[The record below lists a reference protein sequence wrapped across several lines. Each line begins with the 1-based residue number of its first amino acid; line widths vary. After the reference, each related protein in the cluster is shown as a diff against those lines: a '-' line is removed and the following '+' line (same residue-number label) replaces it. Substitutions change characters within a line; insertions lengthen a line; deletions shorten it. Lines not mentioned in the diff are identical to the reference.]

1 MAGTELL
8 ISIVSQATG
17 KGFLD
22 SEKSVKKLQKNV
34 KSLGKT
40 IGVTFAVGAVVAFG
54 KAAVKAF
61 SEDEKAAIKLSRA
74 VENLGIGFANPAI
87 NKFIEDL
94 ERSAGIA
101 DDVLRPAF
109 QNLLNT
115 TGSLTKSQELLNNA
129 ITISRASGVDL
140 ATVTKDLTKAYLG
153 SNKGLEKYNTGLTKA
168 EIESKSFSQV
178 LGVLLKQSAGAAE
191 DYLSSTAYQMEVL
204 SIAGVNASEIIGG
217 GLVDAFA
224 MIAGGTEAS
233 DAAIGIEMVAT
244 AVANLARGAGAA
256 VSGIPTLLKS
266 LKNLP
271 KNIFTGFV
279 GASAGI
285 NITTP
290 TENNKLTVS
299 EKKQKEA
306 LAKLEA
312 AAVKRAKQLA
322 DLAKKQAN
330 AEILKR
336 KEKEKQAKLDKAAL
350 ALGKGEDVFD
360 LDKIQV
366 QAALLAK
373 QDEINKLGV
382 NATDQQKLQLA
393 NDLTRLSIKQ
403 TMAQLEDAIA
413 AQDVEAATRLA
424 KKLNT
429 DLAILS
435 VLQNQEFKLKDINE
449 ILDKFKSKD
458 LINLKN
464 LDDALLKL
472 LEMTKLDLKFLCGTA
487 LGTTTTTTGPK
498 TTTQTVTKPNGSCP
512 SGMGIYQQIF
522 IDGVLSS
529 ETFTA
534 CTTPAN
540 VVPKLFNTTSSSTST
555 AKIAEEIAT
564 LSNLRSTTQKG
575 TGINF
580 LLKEQ
585 IDTLTDAMST
595 NALNALGDEQA
606 RLREFRIAERPGIG
620 ADSMFDPAF
629 FRRGEEKGNTYNVN
643 INAGVIGNEDG
654 VATVVQKAILELE
667 RRGDPLR
674 YTGGL

>member
-109 QNLLNT
+109 QNLLTT

-299 EKKQKEA
+299 QKKQKEA

-360 LDKIQV
+360 LDQIQI
-366 QAALLAK
+366 AAAILST
-373 QDEINKLGV
+373 QENIQRLGV

-393 NDLTRLSIKQ
+393 NDAQRLTVKQ
-403 TMAQLEDAIA
+403 LMLDLEDAIA
-413 AQDVEAATRLA
+413 AKDVERATSLS
-424 KKLNT
+424 KQLNT
-429 DLAILS
+429 ELAILGT
-435 VLQNQEFKLKDINE
+435 LTGQTYKLGQIDK
-449 ILDKFKSKD
+449 ILASFVPKD
-458 LINLKN
+458 LINLDN
-464 LDDALLKL
+464 LDAAIRKLLEIAGSRFDFLSPIMPSQDRSNINDLDQDIFTRYNAGDPEAIRAVEAHADAISMLAESELALADALL
-472 LEMTKLDLKFLCGTA
+472 EESIRALD
-487 LGTTTTTTGPK
+487 
-498 TTTQTVTKPNGSCP
+498 
-512 SGMGIYQQIF
+512 
-522 IDGVLSS
+522 
-529 ETFTA
+529 
-534 CTTPAN
+534 
-540 VVPKLFNTTSSSTST
+540 
-555 AKIAEEIAT
+555 IAT
-564 LSNLRSTTQKG
+564 AS
-575 TGINF
+575 
-580 LLKEQ
+580 LK
-585 IDTLTDAMST
+585 
-595 NALNALGDEQA
+595 
-606 RLREFRIAERPGIG
+606 P
-620 ADSMFDPAF
+620 
-629 FRRGEEKGNTYNVN
+629 
-643 INAGVIGNEDG
+643 
-654 VATVVQKAILELE
+654 
-667 RRGDPLR
+667 
-674 YTGGL
+674 

>member
-17 KGFLD
+17 KGFLE

-94 ERSAGIA
+94 ERSAGVA

-109 QNLLNT
+109 QNLLTT

-299 EKKQKEA
+299 QKKQKEA

-360 LDKIQV
+360 LDQIQI
-366 QAALLAK
+366 AAAILST
-373 QDEINKLGV
+373 QENIQRLGV

-393 NDLTRLSIKQ
+393 NDAQRLTVKQ
-403 TMAQLEDAIA
+403 LMLDLEDAIA
-413 AQDVEAATRLA
+413 AKDVERATSLS
-424 KKLNT
+424 KQLNT
-429 DLAILS
+429 ELAILGT
-435 VLQNQEFKLKDINE
+435 LTGQTYKLGQIDK
-449 ILDKFKSKD
+449 ILASFVPKD
-458 LINLKN
+458 LINLDN
-464 LDDALLKL
+464 LDAAIRKLLEIAGSRFDFLSPIMPSQDRSNINDLDQDIFTRYNAGDPEAVRAVDAHADAISMLAESELALADALL
-472 LEMTKLDLKFLCGTA
+472 EESIRALDIATA
-487 LGTTTTTTGPK
+487 SL
-498 TTTQTVTKPNGSCP
+498 SP
-512 SGMGIYQQIF
+512 S
-522 IDGVLSS
+522 V
-529 ETFTA
+529 A
-534 CTTPAN
+534 
-540 VVPKLFNTTSSSTST
+540 TSS
-555 AKIAEEIAT
+555 
-564 LSNLRSTTQKG
+564 RG
-575 TGINF
+575 
-580 LLKEQ
+580 
-585 IDTLTDAMST
+585 
-595 NALNALGDEQA
+595 
-606 RLREFRIAERPGIG
+606 
-620 ADSMFDPAF
+620 FDPAA
-629 FRRGEEKGNTYNVN
+629 FRMADNITINV
-643 INAGVIGNEDG
+643 NAGVIGSEDS
-654 VATVVQKAILELE
+654 VEQAVQKAILSIE
-667 RRGDPLR
+667 RKGDPLR

>member
-17 KGFLD
+17 KGFLE

-87 NKFIEDL
+87 NKFIADL
-94 ERSAGIA
+94 ERSAGVA
-101 DDVLRPAF
+101 DDVSRPAF
-109 QNLLNT
+109 QNLLTT

-140 ATVTKDLTKAYLG
+140 ATVTDDLTKAYLG
-153 SNKGLEKYNTGLTKA
+153 SNKGLAKYNTGLTKA
-168 EIESKSFSQV
+168 EIESKSFSEV

-271 KNIFTGFV
+271 KNIFSGFA

-290 TENNKLTVS
+290 TETNKLTVS
-299 EKKQKEA
+299 QKKQRQA
-306 LAKLEA
+306 LAKLEV

-350 ALGKGEDVFD
+350 SLGKAEDVFD
-360 LDKIQV
+360 LDQIQI
-366 QAALLAK
+366 AAAILST
-373 QDEINKLGV
+373 QENIQRLGV

-393 NDLTRLSIKQ
+393 NDAQRLTVKQ
-403 TMAQLEDAIA
+403 LMLDLEDAIA
-413 AQDVEAATRLA
+413 AKDEERATSLS
-424 KKLNT
+424 KQLNT
-429 DLAILS
+429 ELAILGT
-435 VLQNQEFKLKDINE
+435 LTGQTYKLGQIDK
-449 ILDKFKSKD
+449 ILASFVPKD
-458 LINLKN
+458 LINLDN
-464 LDDALLKL
+464 LDAAIRKL
-472 LEMTKLDLKFLCGTA
+472 LEIAGSRFDFLSPIITSPDRSNINNLDKDIFTRYKAGDPEAVRAVEAHADAISMLAESELALANALFAESIRALDIATA
-487 LGTTTTTTGPK
+487 SL
-498 TTTQTVTKPNGSCP
+498 SP
-512 SGMGIYQQIF
+512 S
-522 IDGVLSS
+522 V
-529 ETFTA
+529 A
-534 CTTPAN
+534 
-540 VVPKLFNTTSSSTST
+540 TSS
-555 AKIAEEIAT
+555 
-564 LSNLRSTTQKG
+564 RG
-575 TGINF
+575 
-580 LLKEQ
+580 
-585 IDTLTDAMST
+585 
-595 NALNALGDEQA
+595 
-606 RLREFRIAERPGIG
+606 
-620 ADSMFDPAF
+620 FDPAA
-629 FRRGEEKGNTYNVN
+629 FRMADNITINV
-643 INAGVIGNEDG
+643 NAGVIGSED
-654 VATVVQKAILELE
+654 TVEQAVQRAILSLE
-667 RRGDPLR
+667 RKGDPLR

>member
-17 KGFLD
+17 KGFLE

-299 EKKQKEA
+299 QKKQKEA

-360 LDKIQV
+360 LDQIQI
-366 QAALLAK
+366 AAAILST
-373 QDEINKLGV
+373 QENIQRLGV

-393 NDLTRLSIKQ
+393 NDAQRLTVKQ
-403 TMAQLEDAIA
+403 LMLDLEDAIA
-413 AQDVEAATRLA
+413 AKDVERATSLS
-424 KKLNT
+424 KQLNT
-429 DLAILS
+429 ELAILGT
-435 VLQNQEFKLKDINE
+435 LTGQTYKLGQIDK
-449 ILDKFKSKD
+449 ILASFVPKD
-458 LINLKN
+458 LINLDN
-464 LDDALLKL
+464 LDAAIRKLLEIAGSRFDFLSPIMPSQDRSNINNLDQDIFTRYNAGDPEAVRAVEAHADAISMLAESELALADALL
-472 LEMTKLDLKFLCGTA
+472 EESIRALDIATA
-487 LGTTTTTTGPK
+487 SL
-498 TTTQTVTKPNGSCP
+498 SP
-512 SGMGIYQQIF
+512 S
-522 IDGVLSS
+522 V
-529 ETFTA
+529 A
-534 CTTPAN
+534 
-540 VVPKLFNTTSSSTST
+540 TSS
-555 AKIAEEIAT
+555 
-564 LSNLRSTTQKG
+564 RG
-575 TGINF
+575 
-580 LLKEQ
+580 
-585 IDTLTDAMST
+585 
-595 NALNALGDEQA
+595 
-606 RLREFRIAERPGIG
+606 
-620 ADSMFDPAF
+620 FDPAA
-629 FRRGEEKGNTYNVN
+629 FRMADNITINV
-643 INAGVIGNEDG
+643 NAGVIGSEDS
-654 VATVVQKAILELE
+654 VEQAVQKAILSIE
-667 RRGDPLR
+667 RKGDPLR

>member
-17 KGFLD
+17 KGFLE

-94 ERSAGIA
+94 ERSAGVA

-109 QNLLNT
+109 QNLLTT

-290 TENNKLTVS
+290 TETNKLTVS
-299 EKKQKEA
+299 QKKQKEA

-360 LDKIQV
+360 LDQIQI
-366 QAALLAK
+366 AAAILAT
-373 QDEINKLGV
+373 QENIQRLGV

-393 NDLTRLSIKQ
+393 NDAQRLTVKQ
-403 TMAQLEDAIA
+403 LMLDLEDAIA
-413 AQDVEAATRLA
+413 AKDVERATSLS
-424 KKLNT
+424 KQLNT
-429 DLAILS
+429 ELAILGT
-435 VLQNQEFKLKDINE
+435 LTGQTYKLGQIDK
-449 ILDKFKSKD
+449 ILASFVPKD
-458 LINLKN
+458 LINLDN
-464 LDDALLKL
+464 LDAAIRKLLEIAGSRFDFLSPIMPSQDRSNINNLDQDIFTRYNAGDPEAVRAVEAHADAISMLAESELALADALL
-472 LEMTKLDLKFLCGTA
+472 EESIRALDIATA
-487 LGTTTTTTGPK
+487 SL
-498 TTTQTVTKPNGSCP
+498 SP
-512 SGMGIYQQIF
+512 S
-522 IDGVLSS
+522 V
-529 ETFTA
+529 A
-534 CTTPAN
+534 
-540 VVPKLFNTTSSSTST
+540 TSS
-555 AKIAEEIAT
+555 
-564 LSNLRSTTQKG
+564 RG
-575 TGINF
+575 
-580 LLKEQ
+580 
-585 IDTLTDAMST
+585 
-595 NALNALGDEQA
+595 
-606 RLREFRIAERPGIG
+606 
-620 ADSMFDPAF
+620 FDPAA
-629 FRRGEEKGNTYNVN
+629 FRMADNITINV
-643 INAGVIGNEDG
+643 NAGVIGSEDS
-654 VATVVQKAILELE
+654 VEQAVQKAILSIE
-667 RRGDPLR
+667 RKGDPLR

>member
-40 IGVTFAVGAVVAFG
+40 IGVTFAVSAVVAFG

-94 ERSAGIA
+94 ERSAGVA

-109 QNLLNT
+109 GNLLTT

-299 EKKQKEA
+299 QKKQKEA

-360 LDKIQV
+360 LDQIQI
-366 QAALLAK
+366 AAAILST
-373 QDEINKLGV
+373 QENIQRLGV

-393 NDLTRLSIKQ
+393 NDAQRLTVKQ
-403 TMAQLEDAIA
+403 LMLDLEDAIA
-413 AQDVEAATRLA
+413 AKDVERATSLS
-424 KKLNT
+424 KQLNT
-429 DLAILS
+429 ELAILGT
-435 VLQNQEFKLKDINE
+435 LTGQTYKLGQIDK
-449 ILDKFKSKD
+449 ILASFVPKD
-458 LINLKN
+458 LINLDN
-464 LDDALLKL
+464 LDAAIRKLLEIAGSRFDFLSPIMPSQDRSNINNLDQDIFTRYNAGDPEAVRAVEAHADAISMLAESELVLADALL
-472 LEMTKLDLKFLCGTA
+472 EESIRALDIATA
-487 LGTTTTTTGPK
+487 SL
-498 TTTQTVTKPNGSCP
+498 SP
-512 SGMGIYQQIF
+512 S
-522 IDGVLSS
+522 V
-529 ETFTA
+529 A
-534 CTTPAN
+534 
-540 VVPKLFNTTSSSTST
+540 TSS
-555 AKIAEEIAT
+555 
-564 LSNLRSTTQKG
+564 RG
-575 TGINF
+575 
-580 LLKEQ
+580 
-585 IDTLTDAMST
+585 
-595 NALNALGDEQA
+595 
-606 RLREFRIAERPGIG
+606 
-620 ADSMFDPAF
+620 FDPAA
-629 FRRGEEKGNTYNVN
+629 FRMADNITINV
-643 INAGVIGNEDG
+643 NAGVIGSEDS
-654 VATVVQKAILELE
+654 VEQAVQKAILSIE
-667 RRGDPLR
+667 RKGDPLR